1 MDSGC
6 SSHLNVANEI
16 PESVVIHPLLGFCFD
31 FLHIWSKSK
40 KVWKST
46 QLMLDLDICNGII
59 RNSSYCYKGIEYVWC
74 KKNYIHKR
82 HHFNFLDWVF
92 SRFSYIRI
100 SQKRW
105 AETWN
110 LFFLICY
117 LCANKLT
124 FYLIKVSSQVMHE
137 LSFTK

>member
-1 MDSGC
+1 M
-6 SSHLNVANEI
+6 ANKI
-16 PESVVIHPLLGFCFD
+16 PESVVIHPLLGYCYD

-74 KKNYIHKR
+74 KKNYINKK
-82 HHFNFLDWVF
+82 HHFNFLYWVF
-92 SRFSYIRI
+92 SRFSYIGI
-100 SQKRW
+100 SHKRW
-105 AETWN
+105 AETWI

-117 LCANKLT
+117 LGSNRLVSLFTNKLT
-124 FYLIKVSSQVMHE
+124 FYLIKLSSQVTHE